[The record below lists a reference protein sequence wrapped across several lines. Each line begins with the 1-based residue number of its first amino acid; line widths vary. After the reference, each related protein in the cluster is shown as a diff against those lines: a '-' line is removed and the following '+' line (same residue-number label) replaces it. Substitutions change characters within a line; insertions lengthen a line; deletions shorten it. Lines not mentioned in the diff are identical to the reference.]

1 MDTEPPAEEPPAED
15 SPVEDIVVEDPPAEE
30 LSVGSPLIESEPKAV
45 VAPRVDSQISLS
57 EMRLRDEINRVIGE
71 VKMSRILLI
80 ILVILN
86 GITFLLHLSKIMAGR
101 LSFPQGRRLSLRR

>member
-1 MDTEPPAEEPPAED
+1 MDAEPPAEEPPAD
-15 SPVEDIVVEDPPAEE
+15 SPVEDTVVEDPPAEE
-30 LSVGSPLIESEPKAV
+30 SSVGSPLIESEPKAV
-45 VAPRVDSQISLS
+45 VAPQIDSQISLS

-86 GITFLLHLSKIMAGR
+86 GITFLLHLSKMMTGR
-101 LSFPQGRRLSLRR
+101 ISFPQGRRLSLRR